1 MSPKPLAGIKVLD
14 LSRQFPGPYAT
25 MVLADFGA
33 EVLRV
38 EDRRFIGDPSAGA
51 VMRNKRHLSLN
62 LKTEAGKEIFFKLL
76 ADTDV
81 LVEGFRPGVT
91 GRLGVGYADLK
102 PKKPDL
108 IYCSLSGYGQT
119 GPYRSLAGHDLN
131 YQGFAGIIEL
141 SGEPGQRPVIPPVQI
156 ADVGGGLNAVVGILL
171 ALFHRSRT
179 GQGQYIDVSLMD
191 AALGFQQLNFNQFL
205 DLGLAPERGRQPLT
219 GLFPSYHIYET
230 KDGKFITLAAIEARF
245 WTAFCQAVGREDLK
259 QDQYAMGE
267 RREQIIAE
275 LTLLFKQKTRDEWFE
290 QLKEI
295 DVCIGKALTLPEVM
309 TDPQVQAREMVVTVE
324 DHGKKRPLLGV
335 VPKLSATPGDV
346 RTPPAVFGEHTREV
360 LKELGYTNAQIA
372 EFEKAGVI

>member
-1 MSPKPLAGIKVLD
+1 MSKKPLAGIKVLD

-33 EVLRV
+33 EVLRL
-38 EDRRFIGDPSAGA
+38 EDRRFIGDPSAAA

-91 GRLGVGYADLK
+91 ERLGVSYADLK
-102 PKKPDL
+102 PRKPDL

-119 GPYRSLAGHDLN
+119 GPYREMVGHDLN
-131 YQGFAGIIEL
+131 YIGFAGILEL
-141 SGEPGQRPVIPPVQI
+141 SGETGQRPVIPPVQI
-156 ADVGGGLNAVVGILL
+156 ADVGGGLNAAIGILL

-191 AALGFQQLNFNQFL
+191 AALGFQQINFIQFL
-205 DLGLAPERGRQPLT
+205 DLGMAPERGRQPLS
-219 GLFPSYHIYET
+219 GLFPSYNAYET
-230 KDGKFITLAAIEARF
+230 KDGKFFTLGAVEPRF
-245 WTAFCQAVGREDLK
+245 WTTFCDTVGRPDLK
-259 QDQYAMGE
+259 KDQYATGE
-267 RREQIIAE
+267 RREQAMAE
-275 LTLLFKQKTRDEWFE
+275 LTALFKQKTRDEWFQ
-290 QLKEI
+290 QLKADDI
-295 DVCIGKALTLPEVM
+295 CIGKALTLSEVM

-324 DHGKKRPLLGV
+324 DHGKKRTLLGV
-335 VPKLSATPGDV
+335 VAKLSETPGDL
-346 RTPPAVFGEHTREV
+346 RTPPAAFGEHTREV
-360 LKELGYTNAQIA
+360 LKELGYSDAQIA